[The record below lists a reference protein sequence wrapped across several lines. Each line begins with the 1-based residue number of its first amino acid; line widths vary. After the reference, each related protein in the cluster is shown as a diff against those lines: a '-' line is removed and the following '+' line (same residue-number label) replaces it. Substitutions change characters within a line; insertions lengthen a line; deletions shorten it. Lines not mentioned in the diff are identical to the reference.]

1 MRQFTLSIEYRQTIE
16 TNDNI
21 SRYMY
26 VVESEDQNT
35 ELDKVNQNGTNANGV
50 GNSAFTYDYT
60 SNNGWVDE

>member
-1 MRQFTLSIEYRQTIE
+1 MKIMS
-16 TNDNI
+16 DH

-26 VVESEDQNT
+26 VVETEDQNT
-35 ELDKVNQNGTNANGV
+35 ELDKVNQNGTNGV